1 MSNWYLNE
9 ANAASRRRDIE
20 REIRAAE
27 LGRPAQAARPADRS
41 PGPSDRVVAAPL
53 ARMPGIGLGA
63 GAWRSLGRGAIA
75 VVGRRAPV

>member
-1 MSNWYLNE
+1 MTNTYLNE
-9 ANAASRRRDIE
+9 AYAACRRRDIE

-27 LGRPAQAARPADRS
+27 LGRLAQAARHADR
-41 PGPSDRVVAAPL
+41 PPRPSDRAVAVPL
-53 ARMPGIGLGA
+53 ARVPRIGPVA